1 MRKILL
7 STLLLSFFLCKARGN
22 QPSFIIEHDA
32 NTNKLSLWK
41 SKKRKPN
48 VLKKI
53 RSTSFY
59 TFSSDIGTVTNQQ
72 LKYSWIDAAK
82 NDHKILVKAYHHK
95 RPNDIQ
101 TKLIKT
107 RKPIKLELNYR
118 GHISVAPGILTQLYI
133 KMYFDDNTYKYVN
146 DLENSFI
153 TVTSE
158 GNRITNNGI
167 LIPSS
172 TALNK
177 KSVKVKATYNFD
189 SEISQSIKIPINYE
203 INREFKFNGK
213 KGYSGSN
220 IHLAANGGDGSDG
233 IDGADGERGDDSS
246 DSRPAADGYP
256 GGHGGN
262 GGNGGDG
269 GAIEIYYEPSLLFVD
284 IKKLIS
290 ISNVGGK
297 GGRGGNGGFGGR
309 GGRSDDNKK
318 ALEILFNLNG
328 GNTGRRGTNG
338 NYGANGRNGL
348 LPRFTKLNKKEI
360 DRVFEDH
367 ETSTIQDKK

>member
-1 MRKILL
+1 
-7 STLLLSFFLCKARGN
+7 
-22 QPSFIIEHDA
+22 
-32 NTNKLSLWK
+32 
-41 SKKRKPN
+41 

-59 TFSSDIGTVTNQQ
+59 TFSSDIGTATNQQ

-213 KGYSGSN
+213 KGYSGQHGQHGQNISVYVKQKTDSLVSILIKSGSIQKNIIANLYHSN